1 MGICGVRNVLDIT
14 ILGMLFAGGPPAN
27 ICIRLFGRFLK
38 LIVRLDTDFGAKS
51 RTHK

>member
-1 MGICGVRNVLDIT
+1 MSICGARNVLDIT
-14 ILGMLFAGGPPAN
+14 ILGMLFAGLPAWQHLHT
-27 ICIRLFGRFLK
+27 IGRFLK